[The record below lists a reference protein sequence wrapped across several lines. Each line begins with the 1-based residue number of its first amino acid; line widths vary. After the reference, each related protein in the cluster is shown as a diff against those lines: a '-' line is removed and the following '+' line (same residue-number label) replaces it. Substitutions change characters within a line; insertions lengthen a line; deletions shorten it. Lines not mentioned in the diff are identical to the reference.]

1 MKYFIPIL
9 KWIAASLLII
19 FLTINIWG
27 LIIKWQGQSEIKQVS
42 LDKEHAKI
50 ATTTDGRQIEYITYG
65 SSSDTAPVIINIHG
79 SGLEASFEKNI
90 HRYSCEQL
98 GVRGIS
104 ISLPG
109 VGNTDFKKGRIVADW
124 AKEDLLA
131 VLDQEKI
138 NNFMITGHSQGNPH
152 AMAAAHYF
160 KDRVT
165 GLGLNAPL
173 LPLDVSKEENI
184 KGALA
189 IDQLPTTQSITK
201 PWMGWYFFSITLFT
215 NYLAPEQP
223 RKILLN
229 TPELSEDTTL
239 LRYVNTTLNRS
250 KERGSAGQVWES
262 TLDVCYE
269 WGFDPREI
277 TTNNI
282 CIWHAKDDPFCPPEI
297 GEFLTKHYQEKGIN
311 VNYKFQP
318 ENGGHLTYCMKKYRK
333 PENSMLKALLDGAID
348 KT

>member
-1 MKYFIPIL
+1 MKYLVKLI
-9 KWIAASLLII
+9 KWSIVLLLII
-19 FLTINIWG
+19 FLTVNIWG
-27 LIIKWQGQSEIKQVS
+27 LIIKWQGQSVIKQAT
-42 LDKEHAKI
+42 LDTENAKI
-50 ATTTDGRQIEYITYG
+50 ATTIDDRKIEYMTYG
-65 SSSDTAPVIINIHG
+65 SSADTAPVIINIHG

-90 HRYSCEQL
+90 HHHACEQL
-98 GVRGIS
+98 GIRGIS

-109 VGNTDFKKGRIVADW
+109 VGNSDYKIGRVVADW

-131 VLDQEKI
+131 VLEKEKI
-138 NNFMITGHSQGNPH
+138 NQFMITGHSQGNPH

-160 KDRVT
+160 KDRVI

-173 LPLDVSKEENI
+173 LPIDVSKEENI

-189 IDQLPTTQSITK
+189 IDQLPNTQSISK
-201 PWMGWYFFSITLFT
+201 AWMGWYFFSITLFT

-223 RKILLN
+223 RKVLLN
-229 TPELSEDTTL
+229 TPELQRDTAL

-282 CIWHAKDDPFCPPEI
+282 CIWHADDDPFCPPAI
-297 GEFLTKHYQEKGIN
+297 GKFLAEFYQQKGLA
-311 VNYKFQP
+311 VNYKHAI
-318 ENGGHLTYCMKKYRK
+318 ENGGHMTYCMKKYRQPK
-333 PENSMLKALLDGAID
+333 NSMEKALLDQI
-348 KT
+348 KQ